1 MTVLLETVDWSLGGW
16 PTGFCQVLVVFAWC
30 HVNYLTKL
38 IIIEDT
44 ERERGTCN

>member
-16 PTGFCQVLVVFAWC
+16 PTQALVVFAWF
-30 HVNYLTKL
+30 HVNILTKL
-38 IIIEDT
+38 IIMEDT